1 MHTKGVKETTKQS
14 NKFRT
19 EKYRSELIK
28 SQVLLHSIKLKNIWP
43 IFDTSSSK
51 AFKTEND
58 ANELKSAF
66 QNHMH
71 ETNTINKLFLYEIA
85 VRKR

>member
-28 SQVLLHSIKLKNIWP
+28 SQVLLHSIKLKNI
-43 IFDTSSSK
+43 
-51 AFKTEND
+51 
-58 ANELKSAF
+58 
-66 QNHMH
+66 
-71 ETNTINKLFLYEIA
+71 
-85 VRKR
+85 